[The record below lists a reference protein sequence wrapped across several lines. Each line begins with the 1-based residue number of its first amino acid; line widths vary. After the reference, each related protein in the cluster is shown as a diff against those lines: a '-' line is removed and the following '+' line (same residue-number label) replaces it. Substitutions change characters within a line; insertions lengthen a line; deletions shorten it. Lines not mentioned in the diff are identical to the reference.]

1 MPVSDSASRVLAS
14 GLGYFHGCR
23 EVRMEGEWESLQL
36 LNFLTTLTRLGI
48 KGKRWGT
55 KALKDSL
62 SYSSPFTILGTFEEA
77 HQDALGLLKD
87 NERENGRPFLQRPL
101 VP

>member
-1 MPVSDSASRVLAS
+1 MSVSDSASKVLAS

-23 EVRMEGEWESLQL
+23 EVRMEGEWGCKTTAESLQL

-55 KALKDSL
+55 KVPKDSL
-62 SYSSPFTILGTFEEA
+62 S
-77 HQDALGLLKD
+77 
-87 NERENGRPFLQRPL
+87 
-101 VP
+101 